1 MGVQGNSGNYI
12 SDLEGIETSLA
23 SMLVETADEV
33 AHTECFDD
41 EQRSEIYTIIQTLKA
56 DTELHRSTLSLLA
69 GKMPRRTADA

>member
-1 MGVQGNSGNYI
+1 MSVQGDSGNYI